1 VRRWLDASVTIFGM
15 RSAPLLLVACAL
27 PACTV
32 LQSGPDPDEPTP
44 WMWGI
49 HGRTGVS
56 SIHEDVPDPVD
67 TPGTAA
73 DFSAF
78 AARQFGPHFA
88 AGLAVDVSLGFHG
101 EGMYPAFALALAARS
116 ELPHL
121 TLASWAS
128 WYVGN
133 RLIDADPTG
142 MTNGDLDLQGPGGAL
157 AALWRLEI
165 RRARVLELGPW
176 VQGLWLHSTGD
187 DPTTDEDEDGAGV
200 RMLAGGVM
208 AQFVFGGAR

>member
-1 VRRWLDASVTIFGM
+1 MRRSLDGPVTILLM
-15 RSAPLLLVACAL
+15 ACARLLLVACAL

-32 LQSGPDPDEPTP
+32 LQSGPDPDAATP
-44 WMWGI
+44 WLWGI

-56 SIHEDVPDPVD
+56 SIHEDVADPVN

-73 DFSAF
+73 GFSAF
-78 AARQFGPHFA
+78 AARQFGRRFA
-88 AGLAVDVSLGFHG
+88 AGLAVDTSLGFHG
-101 EGMYPAFALALAARS
+101 AGLFPSFALALAART

-133 RLIDADPTG
+133 RLMDADPTG

-165 RRARVLELGPW
+165 RRARVLEVGPW

-187 DPTTDEDEDGAGV
+187 DPTTDPDEEGAGV
-200 RMLAGGVM
+200 RALAGGVM
-208 AQFVFGGAR
+208 AQFVFGGTR